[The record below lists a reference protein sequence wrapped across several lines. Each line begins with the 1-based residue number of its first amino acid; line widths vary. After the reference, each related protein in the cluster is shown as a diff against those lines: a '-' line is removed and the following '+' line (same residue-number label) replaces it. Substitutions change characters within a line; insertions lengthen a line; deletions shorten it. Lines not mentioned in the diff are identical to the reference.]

1 MAETADDVRVRDRLR
16 FDTPFWARNCATILT
31 EERIPVRL
39 DARPW
44 QLQFDAALEKQRR
57 AGQPMRAII
66 LKARKLGFSTWVQA
80 RFLQRVTQMPNR
92 YALVAAQ
99 DRKTA
104 GVLMDM
110 ARYMY
115 EHLPTEE
122 ELGIGCSIKPQI
134 VGQGQSRGSG
144 GRWMSFGDRRRPH
157 EASVYETLTAGATA
171 SGRGYTPDMFHGSE
185 VAHYDDAN
193 FLVGALSAVP
203 QRPETQ
209 IILESTAN
217 GFNAFHDMWQRAVAG
232 AEDEDL
238 GGYYVPLFFGWQ
250 DNPFNARQFIS
261 VQARDRFE
269 RTLGDPDGG
278 GDEEELLFRE
288 SFGVTLEQLFWRR
301 TVLNAVPFDG
311 NVEKFHQEHPA
322 TPEQAFIGSGQPV
335 FSGVLVARALKAAG
349 SAERPVEGVLRGDDM
364 RTRVLKGR
372 TVEVPQTAL
381 WLPEAEPRDLDLWD
395 RSKLLVWEHPVN
407 AVSQQGLQGHER
419 RPDGQYVIFADVAM
433 GSGNTDGDGD
443 HHAVQVLDH
452 VSRMQVA
459 RYRSRIAL
467 HDLPLVLCLIGLY
480 YNEAW
485 LAVEVNGPGI
495 AVVDALRI
503 EYRYRRLYRRRTRGD
518 SLVDAPQGSLVGWQ
532 TTISTKP
539 LLEQTFGQVLKDGDH
554 GLRDVATGREFT
566 TYVEDPKNPAKHGAQ
581 KGAHDDLAISFMGA
595 HRVAAE
601 LRPRDA
607 GPVRSSTGRTVRDDL
622 TGY

>member
-16 FDTPFWARNCATILT
+16 YDTPFWARNCATILT

-122 ELGIGCSIKPQI
+122 ELGIGFSIKPQI

-288 SFGVTLEQLFWRR
+288 SFGVTPRAA
-301 TVLNAVPFDG
+301 VL
-311 NVEKFHQEHPA
+311 
-322 TPEQAFIGSGQPV
+322 
-335 FSGVLVARALKAAG
+335 AADRPQR
-349 SAERPVEGVLRGDDM
+349 RPVRRQRGEVPPGASGYPGAGVHRLRSARVLRDPRRAGAEGS
-364 RTRVLKGR
+364 RVRGEARGGR
-372 TVEVPQTAL
+372 SAGRRHADEG
-381 WLPEAEPRDLDLWD
+381 AEGADGRGAADG
-395 RSKLLVWEHPVN
+395 
-407 AVSQQGLQGHER
+407 AV
-419 RPDGQYVIFADVAM
+419 A
-433 GSGNTDGDGD
+433 
-443 HHAVQVLDH
+443 
-452 VSRMQVA
+452 SR
-459 RYRSRIAL
+459 
-467 HDLPLVLCLIGLY
+467 G
-480 YNEAW
+480 
-485 LAVEVNGPGI
+485 
-495 AVVDALRI
+495 
-503 EYRYRRLYRRRTRGD
+503 
-518 SLVDAPQGSLVGWQ
+518 
-532 TTISTKP
+532 
-539 LLEQTFGQVLKDGDH
+539 
-554 GLRDVATGREFT
+554 
-566 TYVEDPKNPAKHGAQ
+566 
-581 KGAHDDLAISFMGA
+581 
-595 HRVAAE
+595 
-601 LRPRDA
+601 
-607 GPVRSSTGRTVRDDL
+607 
-622 TGY
+622 